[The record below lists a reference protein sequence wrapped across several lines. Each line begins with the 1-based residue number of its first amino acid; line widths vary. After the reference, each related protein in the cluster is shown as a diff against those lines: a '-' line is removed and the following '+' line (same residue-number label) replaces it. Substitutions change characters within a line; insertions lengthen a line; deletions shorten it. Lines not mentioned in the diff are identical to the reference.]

1 MYSVNL
7 YLSFSVPDMDMSELN
22 LKKMFAAMA
31 LIQNMK
37 AEKE

>member
-1 MYSVNL
+1 M
-7 YLSFSVPDMDMSELN
+7 PDIDMRELN

>member
-37 AEKE
+37 AVKM